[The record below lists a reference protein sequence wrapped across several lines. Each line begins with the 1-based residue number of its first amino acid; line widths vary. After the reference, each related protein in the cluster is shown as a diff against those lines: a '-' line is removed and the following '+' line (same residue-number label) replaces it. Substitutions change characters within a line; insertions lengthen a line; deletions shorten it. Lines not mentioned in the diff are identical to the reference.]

1 MYYQTASGRM
11 SADIVITAT
20 IDVVARNYQL
30 WSCFQTAVKTVVADK
45 YQEEVNDAEKSV
57 S

>member
-11 SADIVITAT
+11 SADIVITAA

-30 WSCFQTAVKTVVADK
+30 WSCFQTAVKTVAADR
-45 YQEEVNDAEKSV
+45 YWAVHDAGKSV
-57 S
+57 G